1 MITYKISIITAV
13 AVNLDQF
20 IFALLDVNTIANS
33 IKKY

>member
-1 MITYKISIITAV
+1 MVTYKISIINAV